1 MIFLEFLSF
10 LWYNTLIQRTTFG
23 RLFLLPAIAGVFYL
37 NKRIS
42 MQTPKFLQELIS
54 LPEYGDKN
62 SETYKRAT
70 KYMNILYPGM
80 VQFDATGRMMRPE
93 YDMTL
98 QQFYDAQSEID
109 ADFEAEKD
117 EAESEIMDN
126 LGGYFENIGFDFNI
140 EDYVESGDPIPVMVL
155 MPDGHI
161 SQKQLDTYEL
171 DIPEF
176 NIVPKIWRWH
186 SEHGEN
192 TCDECAGLDGQVFF
206 SPDEIPDIPVHP
218 NCKCSITEE
227 TLDENGKTIAKKD
240 YKADKNAEAKS
251 QESSDTP
258 TFEKPVNIKPGQY
271 AVFDGKKFTL
281 YENDKPIM
289 SWDAVSGKDGYRSPE
304 YQNLKDTGPIPEGT
318 YVARQEKLQ
327 HITLP
332 DAVFGVAAIIGEQI
346 GSWPGSYYSW
356 GNSRVWLEPSKE
368 TNTYG
373 RDDFIFMAAGFLARL
388 DVST

>member
-1 MIFLEFLSF
+1 
-10 LWYNTLIQRTTFG
+10 
-23 RLFLLPAIAGVFYL
+23 
-37 NKRIS
+37 
-42 MQTPKFLQELIS
+42 MQTPKFLQELLS
-54 LPEYGDKN
+54 SPEYGDKT

-70 KYMNILYPGM
+70 KYMNILYPGT

-98 QQFYDAQSEID
+98 QQFYNAQAEID

-117 EAESEIMDN
+117 EATEEVMEGFGD
-126 LGGYFENIGFDFNI
+126 YFENIGFNFDI
-140 EDYVESGDPIPVMVL
+140 EEYVVPSTPIPVRVL
-155 MPDGHI
+155 MPGGDI
-161 SQKQLDTYEL
+161 SKQQLNTYEL

-176 NIVPKIWRWH
+176 DIETRIWRWH

-192 TCDECAGLDGQVFF
+192 TCDECSGLDGQVFF

-227 TLDENGKTIAKKD
+227 TLDKNGKTIAKKD
-240 YKADKNAEAKS
+240 YKADKKTEPKS
-251 QESSDTP
+251 QEPSDTP
-258 TFEKPVNIKPGQY
+258 TFEKPVNVKPGQY

-373 RDDFIFMAAGFLARL
+373 RDDFSIHGGWVPGSAGCIDLTSNMDNFVALFDYIGNDL
-388 DVST
+388 IIQVEY